1 MPRLPCLAILLVT
14 TACQAVAPAL
24 QPATPAPAPD
34 PAVTWS
40 GISDNSAQC
49 PAISFELVQK
59 ERMLEG
65 WASGAGGERLLSEVR
80 GVVEGTDIRLAVD
93 RTVWTGRHGGYGIT
107 LHEPSGCQRTVVL
120 AREVT
125 GG

>member
-1 MPRLPCLAILLVT
+1 MPRSPCLVLLLLLA
-14 TACQAVAPAL
+14 ACQEVAPAL
-24 QPATPAPAPD
+24 QQPVTPAPAPD
-34 PAVTWS
+34 PAVNWS

-49 PAISFELVQK
+49 PSISFELVQK

-80 GVVEGTDIRLAVD
+80 GVIEGSTIRLAVD
-93 RTVWTGRHGGYGIT
+93 RTVWTGSHGGYGIT

-120 AREVT
+120 AQSQ
-125 GG
+125 